1 MEPVIFI
8 LNGPN
13 LNLLG
18 VREPAIYGTSTLAD
32 VETRTRM
39 FAQNIGLQVD
49 FRQTNHEGVLVEW
62 IHEARKAAQGI
73 IMNAAALSHTSVA
86 VYDALRGAD
95 VPTVEVHLSNI
106 HARESFRHHS
116 FVSAAAIGVI
126 VGLGVEGYEFA
137 LQALARRVCR
147 IDPTKPIA
155 V

>member
-18 VREPAIYGTSTLAD
+18 VREPAVYGSSTLAD
-32 VETRTRM
+32 IEARTKM
-39 FAQNIGLQVD
+39 YAQHLGLRVD

-62 IHEARKAAQGI
+62 IHEARKGAQGVI
-73 IMNAAALSHTSVA
+73 LNAAAFSHTSVA
-86 VYDALRGAD
+86 VYDALRGAE
-95 VPTVEVHLSNI
+95 VPTIEVHLSNI

-116 FVSAAAIGVI
+116 YVSAVAIGVI

-147 IDPTKPIA
+147 IDPAKPFA